1 MKAPVDYLPGFVPD
15 PDACF
20 EALKAL
26 SYERRDT
33 TPRSEFFCSD
43 HPYPYAYGRGRGVR
57 TYLPRPW
64 PDAIIPIRKALEAKT
79 GALLD
84 VCFANRYH
92 DQSDHL
98 GWHADDSP
106 EMDDARPIISVSFGV
121 AREIWFRPRLMFRC
135 NQCRQETPEDLPR
148 TGPHNHKMSCYTGEY
163 RPVWGE
169 VEKLVLEHGSACVMR
184 PHMQE
189 SWEHRIPKASFTC
202 GERISLVFRGYVV
215 PASV

>member
-1 MKAPVDYLPGFVPD
+1 MKAPVDYLPAFIPD
-15 PDACF
+15 PDAVF
-20 EALKAL
+20 EALKGL
-26 SYERRDT
+26 TYERRDT

-57 TYLPRPW
+57 TYLPNPW
-64 PDAIIPIRKALEAKT
+64 PPVLLPVRAALEKLA
-79 GALLD
+79 GAVLD

-106 EMDDARPIISVSFGV
+106 EMDDDRPIISVSLGV
-121 AREIWFRPRLMFRC
+121 AREIWFRPRIGNRC
-135 NQCRQETPEDLPR
+135 NQCGEST
-148 TGPHNHKMSCYTGEY
+148 THKMSCHTGEF

-169 VEKLVLEHGSACVMR
+169 VEKLLLEHGSVCIMR

-189 SWEHRIPKASFTC
+189 TWEHRIPKASFTC

-215 PASV
+215 PGSFA